1 LATLWLREPNPGRL
15 TRLEACARSARDR
28 VPEPRRGDWDKL
40 VSRLAVD
47 DARRNDRL
55 LALRRACALF
65 AAEAPALDP
74 EGAVATVPGLGTAA
88 REALAE
94 HGITTVFDLLWTLPT
109 GYDDLAHPLD
119 VEQALEEA
127 RASLHA
133 GLPSARICVR
143 GVVHRANLVFAG
155 GRRFVSVVLRGEQKG
170 TLTLSWFF
178 VAHGILAVAKPG
190 QRCLV
195 VGRIRLDS
203 GGRAR
208 MAHPDL
214 LRDNDGTGVRARYPR
229 LGVPEAAFRRSV
241 AIALERM
248 GEPNDPVPQAIAVRE
263 GMTPAI
269 DLLRAIHATGA
280 LGVPSE
286 DTRRAALERLAFG
299 EAFTRSLQRI
309 AAEKKG
315 GDAPALPLHRA
326 VLARLRA
333 ELGFELTRGQ
343 RDAIATIAHDLAKPT
358 PMRRLLLGD
367 VGTGKTAVA
376 LAAAAQCVSA
386 GYQVAILAPTGVLA
400 EQYMDAVGPLARA
413 TGAAVALVVASTSTG
428 ARGGQWGGQKTRKGL
443 LAPIADGTIA
453 VAVGTHA
460 LLGEG
465 VRFARLGLVI
475 VDEQHRVGVAQR
487 VALVRKGGRPHLLTL
502 SATPIPRTL
511 ALALRGELATSTLE
525 ERPRG
530 RVPVETVVL
539 PQDAEPQVLEEL
551 RQAVGRGERAFF
563 ICPRIEASDD
573 DDEEPAR
580 VPSAVQKATELSSSL
595 APIHVALL
603 HGGQKVEAQRSAMRA
618 FRRGDA
624 QILVATTV
632 VEVGVDVPE
641 ATRIVVLGAERFG
654 LAQLHQLRGRVGRG
668 DRPGRCILLHGPLDS
683 LAARRLEAIRTL
695 RTGEEV
701 AHADLSLRGAGDLGG
716 TRQSGAEE
724 ELLYLDPGQPPSW
737 LERLEADA
745 RLVHERDPDLQA
757 PEHRGLALAM
767 RRFAKALAVRDE
779 AG

>member
-1 LATLWLREPNPGRL
+1 
-15 TRLEACARSARDR
+15 
-28 VPEPRRGDWDKL
+28 
-40 VSRLAVD
+40 VD

-74 EGAVATVPGLGTAA
+74 EGAVATVPGLGAAA
-88 REALAE
+88 RDALAE

-119 VEQALEEA
+119 VAQAVEEA
-127 RASLHA
+127 RASLHS

-143 GVVHRANLVFAG
+143 GIVHRANLVFAG
-155 GRRFVSVVLRGEQKG
+155 GRRFVNVVLRGEQKS

-178 VAHGILAVAKPG
+178 VAHGILAVAKAG
-190 QRCLV
+190 QHCLV
-195 VGRIRLDS
+195 VGRIRFDPS
-203 GGRAR
+203 GRAR

-214 LRDNDGTGVRARYPR
+214 LRDDDATGVRARYPR
-229 LGVPEAAFRRSV
+229 LGVPEATFRRSV
-241 AIALERM
+241 AIALERV
-248 GEPNDPVPQAIAVRE
+248 GEPKDPVPQAIAVRE
-263 GMTPAI
+263 GMMPAI
-269 DLLRAIHATGA
+269 DVLRAIHATGA
-280 LGVPSE
+280 SGVPSE

-315 GDAPALPLHRA
+315 GDAPALPIHRA

-343 RDAIATIAHDLAKPT
+343 SDAIATIANDLAKPT

-413 TGAAVALVVASTSTG
+413 TGAAVALVMASTSAG
-428 ARGGQWGGQKTRKGL
+428 ARGGGGKGGGQKTRTRL

-539 PQDAEPQVLEEL
+539 PQDAEPHVLEEL

-573 DDEEPAR
+573 DEDEEPAR
-580 VPSAVQKATELSSSL
+580 VPSAVQKAAELSGSL

-624 QILVATTV
+624 QILVATSV

-701 AHADLSLRGAGDLGG
+701 ARADLSLRGAGDLGG

-724 ELLYLDPGQPPSW
+724 ELMYLDPGQPPSW

-745 RLVHERDPDLQA
+745 RLLHERDPALQA

-767 RRFAKALAVRDE
+767 RRFEKALAVRDE